1 MIELYDYQNEYV
13 STIRKLFIEGKKR
26 IVLCSATG
34 SGKTV
39 MFSFISKQTIDK
51 GKRILIL
58 TDRKELFSQSSG
70 SLIRMGLNPSEI
82 KPNTKVDFSKRL
94 YVAMVQ
100 TFMRR
105 ISKPE
110 YQDLLHSIDLIIID
124 EAHKA
129 IFDPLFK
136 FVLDRT
142 FVIGATATPHRE
154 GKQDSLDK
162 FYDDIVQVIDT
173 PDLILKG
180 KLSPCISYGVK
191 VDLSGIKT
199 KGGDYDEKSMADKF
213 SEIKLFHGVYENYI
227 RICNGKK
234 AIVFAPNVESSREL
248 VNDWSDKGL
257 QVKHV
262 DCYMTDQE
270 RKDIIE
276 WFTNT
281 DGAII
286 SNYGI
291 LTTGFDVPNIEVV
304 ILYRAT
310 KSLPLF
316 LQMAG
321 RGSRISNGKNS
332 FIILDFGNNIKR
344 HNYWEEPRK
353 WTLKKR
359 DKKQGEA
366 PIKECPE
373 CSYLMYASI
382 MECPECNY
390 QFEKSEKEKQEE
402 VFAELVLMNG
412 SDIKMMA
419 EKANI
424 NELIII
430 QQAKGYAKSW
440 IYHYLKSKEDF
451 IEYGKLM
458 KYHYKWAINQIKHRK
473 IC

>member
-1 MIELYDYQNEYV
+1 
-13 STIRKLFIEGKKR
+13 
-26 IVLCSATG
+26 
-34 SGKTV
+34 
-39 MFSFISKQTIDK
+39 
-51 GKRILIL
+51 
-58 TDRKELFSQSSG
+58 
-70 SLIRMGLNPSEI
+70 
-82 KPNTKVDFSKRL
+82 
-94 YVAMVQ
+94 
-100 TFMRR
+100 
-105 ISKPE
+105 
-110 YQDLLHSIDLIIID
+110 
-124 EAHKA
+124 
-129 IFDPLFK
+129 
-136 FVLDRT
+136 
-142 FVIGATATPHRE
+142 
-154 GKQDSLDK
+154 
-162 FYDDIVQVIDT
+162 
-173 PDLILKG
+173 
-180 KLSPCISYGVK
+180 
-191 VDLSGIKT
+191 
-199 KGGDYDEKSMADKF
+199 
-213 SEIKLFHGVYENYI
+213 
-227 RICNGKK
+227 
-234 AIVFAPNVESSREL
+234 
-248 VNDWSDKGL
+248 
-257 QVKHV
+257 
-262 DCYMTDQE
+262 MTDQE